1 MGRIRRMGG
10 VRGRAGWGMNCR
22 GRCLIDSYA
31 IERTVM
37 PWSWLGDL
45 GSFTPDQAST
55 NVDHEIGL
63 AEFILLDGYVL

>member
-1 MGRIRRMGG
+1 
-10 VRGRAGWGMNCR
+10 
-22 GRCLIDSYA
+22 
-31 IERTVM
+31 M